1 MPSLRLS
8 FTKDNVLHNATTQI
22 RILLERFANGKS
34 MDIIIDAINALI
46 DDARRDEE
54 FRQWFQSV
62 DAYSRKVLLEPGYV
76 LEPMCNSEGRKV
88 RDSGRRFYD
97 EKYKAHFDR
106 LFDSIGTWFSAMGE
120 DPLNKRFG
128 DDWARLTHDL
138 LFDSEGSL
146 KFKPQLWMDIRKV
159 IVPSIVDR
167 VRPFL
172 PVFRTHSS
180 RGSTGR
186 TYPYSASRVHGRLA
200 GSCCREPYPSGPNP
214 LPNPCGNRRVQRRE
228 VFAVQHYQR
237 FWSP

>member
-1 MPSLRLS
+1 MSEAPRLSGEHSLASCHHRRLLQPWKAYRQGDWTDDSRRKFPLFITTFPSLRPS
-8 FTKDNVLHNATTQI
+8 FAKDNVLHNATMQI

-34 MDIIIDAINALI
+34 MDIIIDAINTLI
-46 DDARRDEE
+46 DDARSDEE

-106 LFDSIGTWFSAMGE
+106 LFDAIGTWFSAMGE

-146 KFKPQLWMDIRKV
+146 KFKPDLWMDIRKV

-167 VRPFL
+167 VRPFH
-172 PVFRTHSS
+172 PV
-180 RGSTGR
+180 
-186 TYPYSASRVHGRLA
+186 
-200 GSCCREPYPSGPNP
+200 
-214 LPNPCGNRRVQRRE
+214 
-228 VFAVQHYQR
+228 YQLTAR
-237 FWSP
+237 DI